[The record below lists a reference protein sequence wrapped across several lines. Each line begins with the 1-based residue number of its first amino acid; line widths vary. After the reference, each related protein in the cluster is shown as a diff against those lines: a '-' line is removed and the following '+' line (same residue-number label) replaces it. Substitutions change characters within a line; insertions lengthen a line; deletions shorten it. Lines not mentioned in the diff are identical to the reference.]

1 MLTLLRVP
9 RLNKNSK
16 NSNGQELEKTL
27 EESKEMDIKRK
38 ENKVN
43 GMDLVLNLLRN
54 VLHEASVP
62 LRLKFWLISLS
73 SYLVLELVFG
83 MFSFIGPKC

>member
-16 NSNGQELEKTL
+16 NNSGQELEKTL

-38 ENKVN
+38 ENKGN
-43 GMDLVLNLLRN
+43 GMV
-54 VLHEASVP
+54 
-62 LRLKFWLISLS
+62 
-73 SYLVLELVFG
+73 
-83 MFSFIGPKC
+83 FSFGFFF

>member
-38 ENKVN
+38 ENKTN
-43 GMDLVLNLLRN
+43 DTPLALESTNTEKETSLEETKIGEILIQGLRGEEWGA
-54 VLHEASVP
+54 LAASW
-62 LRLKFWLISLS
+62 FQCII
-73 SYLVLELVFG
+73 F
-83 MFSFIGPKC
+83 

>member
-1 MLTLLRVP
+1 MMLTLLRVP

-38 ENKVN
+38 ENKTS
-43 GMDLVLNLLRN
+43 GMDFQFLNLLRR
-54 VLHEASVP
+54 VL
-62 LRLKFWLISLS
+62 
-73 SYLVLELVFG
+73 
-83 MFSFIGPKC
+83 

>member
-38 ENKVN
+38 ENKTS
-43 GMDLVLNLLRN
+43 GMDFQFWIFQGGSYNKAN
-54 VLHEASVP
+54 VP
-62 LRLKFWLISLS
+62 LWLKFWPVSSWVISYPS
-73 SYLVLELVFG
+73 DCLVT
-83 MFSFIGPKC
+83 